1 MGPTKATV
9 SFSYRMYYVYVF
21 FFFRYDVLYLCCF
34 SFQIGCNMSM
44 LFLFPDRMY
53 YDNAVSLPR

>member
-9 SFSYRMYYVYVF
+9 SFSYMMYYVYVF

-34 SFQIGCNMSM
+34 SFQIGCIMSM
-44 LFLFPDRMY
+44 LFLFPDRM
-53 YDNAVSLPR
+53 